1 MFNHAGRGVESS
13 ERASQEK
20 RKTGKVGGERERE
33 CVCAM
38 QKEWQTGVRRGR
50 EGEGEGRRM
59 VG

>member
-20 RKTGKVGGERERE
+20 RKKWGERERE
-33 CVCAM
+33 SVCAM